1 MERAQIGK
9 NPCRNGVKIEVKNK
23 WISSTVGVKNILT
36 KI

>member
-9 NPCRNGVKIEVKNK
+9 NPCRNRVKIEVKNK
-23 WISSTVGVKNILT
+23 LSSSAIGMKNILT